1 MLDAKQAC
9 MYVSRVGVKCGAPCT
24 VPHVGASLVKR
35 FDWQTCDATACR
47 HNRAALLT
55 LLLMPAILATNQQG
69 RTARLARVSILLAV
83 N

>member
-1 MLDAKQAC
+1 MAWFQALHADARQAC
-9 MYVSRVGVKCGAPCT
+9 MYVLRVGVKFDAPCT

-55 LLLMPAILATNQQG
+55 LLLLPAIWLTTS
-69 RTARLARVSILLAV
+69 R
-83 N
+83 